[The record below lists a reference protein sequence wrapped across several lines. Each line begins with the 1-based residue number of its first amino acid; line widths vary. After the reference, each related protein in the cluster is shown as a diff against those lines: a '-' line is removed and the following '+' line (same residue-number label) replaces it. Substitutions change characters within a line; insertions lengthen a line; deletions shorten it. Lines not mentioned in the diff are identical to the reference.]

1 MSDHGDRSGGA
12 IGGPVRH
19 VPVLL
24 AEVLEALAPQAGG
37 RYLDGTFGA
46 GAIRARSSMPRLR
59 SPCSGSTA
67 IPLRSLAGPIS
78 WPPWRDD

>member
-12 IGGPVRH
+12 IGGPVRQ

-46 GAIRARSSMPRLR
+46 G
-59 SPCSGSTA
+59 G
-67 IPLRSLAGPIS
+67 
-78 WPPWRDD
+78 